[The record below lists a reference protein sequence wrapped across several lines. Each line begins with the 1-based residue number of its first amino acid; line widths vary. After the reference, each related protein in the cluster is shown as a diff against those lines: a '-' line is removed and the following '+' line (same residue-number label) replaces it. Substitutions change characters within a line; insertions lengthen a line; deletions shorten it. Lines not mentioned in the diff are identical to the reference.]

1 MPQTSHRVTKDDL
14 AKRTKSRRRSER
26 KPVTRYSTEDELYQM
41 NRTRS
46 DKTKPES
53 RTLTRNDSNLTI
65 LLRKTSDQTLKK
77 TPMIVEATEKENK
90 ISEEY
95 KGTFKEANKTVEINV
110 NDDIMEI
117 VISTREGEENSS
129 SLQHKATIHEAKED
143 SSEYEAKENVSE
155 NEAEEADETNTET
168 GEDSETKTFDTEYT
182 IETGAETT
190 DAENT
195 AVEEEDKVT
204 EQDITL

>member
-1 MPQTSHRVTKDDL
+1 
-14 AKRTKSRRRSER
+14 
-26 KPVTRYSTEDELYQM
+26 M
-41 NRTRS
+41 NRT
-46 DKTKPES
+46 DKTDKRKPES

-117 VISTREGEENSS
+117 VISTREGEENNS
-129 SLQHKATIHEAKED
+129 SLQHKATIHETEED
-143 SSEYEAKENVSE
+143 GSA
-155 NEAEEADETNTET
+155 NEAEADETNTET

-182 IETGAETT
+182 VETGAETT

-195 AVEEEDKVT
+195 AVEEEEKVT
-204 EQDITL
+204 EQEITL

>member
-1 MPQTSHRVTKDDL
+1 MPQASHRVTKDDL

-26 KPVTRYSTEDELYQM
+26 KPVTRYSTEDELYHM
-41 NRTRS
+41 NRT
-46 DKTKPES
+46 DKTDKRKPES

-117 VISTREGEENSS
+117 VISTREGEENNS
-129 SLQHKATIHEAKED
+129 SLQHKATIHETKED
-143 SSEYEAKENVSE
+143 GSV
-155 NEAEEADETNTET
+155 NEAEADETNTET

-182 IETGAETT
+182 VETGAETT

-195 AVEEEDKVT
+195 AVEEEEKVT
-204 EQDITL
+204 EQEITL